1 MVSAASLCAVG
12 THAFALPSPMLL
24 SSAHH
29 MPDVLRTRE
38 LFLSSAVEE
47 EQKADDVVMVSEQQ
61 QKAIRDF
68 KMITEDE
75 ATLRKAAGVGIG
87 LATAGIYATSGMAYG
102 SLSAGIFG
110 AISTYRTGAE
120 YQ

>member
-1 MVSAASLCAVG
+1 M
-12 THAFALPSPMLL
+12 
-24 SSAHH
+24 
-29 MPDVLRTRE
+29 
-38 LFLSSAVEE
+38 SAVEE

-102 SLSAGIFG
+102 TLSAGIFG